1 MPSATKEKTM
11 RKKFLLVL
19 VAAAL
24 SISLAGCGKIVPD
37 EENPE
42 RTLYASF
49 APVYALASPIVS
61 GVPGITLKCLV
72 QPQDGCLRSYE
83 LSDWDEAMLATADA
97 VILAGRGFESFENW
111 TPNGNVAIVSA
122 MDGLT
127 LLNNGSTAPE
137 GDEPD
142 HFEDENPWAYLSVAQ
157 AREMI
162 SVIAAG
168 MIQLDP
174 DYESRYEENEEDFDG
189 KLEALEARMEEA
201 LIAAPEMGVAV
212 AHEGLF
218 YLTDELGLA
227 VGAVIKREPGSELS
241 DNELKAAL
249 ESLKAANVRVV
260 LIESQ
265 SPQSLRDAL
274 TNAGYHLALID
285 TLSTHLPGGLDDY
298 IDTMDKNARAIA
310 DALKEA
316 IQ

>member
-1 MPSATKEKTM
+1 M
-11 RKKFLLVL
+11 RKFLLILAAVVL
-19 VAAAL
+19 LL
-24 SISLAGCGKIVPD
+24 SLSGCGKIVPD
-37 EENPE
+37 EANPE
-42 RTLYASF
+42 RTIYASF
-49 APVYALASPIVS
+49 PPVYALVSPIVA

-72 QPQDGCLRSYE
+72 QPQDGCMRSYE
-83 LSDWDEAMLATADA
+83 LSDWDEAVLNSADA

-111 TPNGNVAIVSA
+111 TPHGTVATVSA

-127 LLNNGSTAPE
+127 LINNGSVAAQ

-162 SVIAAG
+162 SVITAG

-174 DYESRYEENEEDFDG
+174 DYESVYEENYAHFDEELD
-189 KLEALEARMEEA
+189 ALQTRMEEA
-201 LIAAPEMGVAV
+201 LIAAPEMSVAV

-218 YLTDELGLA
+218 YLTDELGLE

-241 DNELKAAL
+241 DNELEAAL
-249 ESLKAANVRVV
+249 EALKTSGVKVI
-260 LIESQ
+260 LIETQ

-285 TLSTHLPGGLDDY
+285 TLSTHSPGGLDDY
-298 IDTMDKNARAIA
+298 TETMDQNAQAIA
-310 DALKEA
+310 AALKEGA
-316 IQ
+316 

>member
-1 MPSATKEKTM
+1 M

>member
-1 MPSATKEKTM
+1 MI
-11 RKKFLLVL
+11 
-19 VAAAL
+19 AAAL
-24 SISLAGCGKIVPD
+24 ILSLAGCGKIVPD

-42 RTLYASF
+42 RTINTSF
-49 APVYALASPIVS
+49 PPVYALVSPIVA

-72 QPQDGCLRSYE
+72 QPQDGCLRSYQ
-83 LSDWDEAMLATADA
+83 LSDWDEAVLDTADA

-111 TPNGNVAIVSA
+111 TPHGTVAIVSA

-127 LLNNGSTAPE
+127 LLNNGSVAAQ

-162 SVIAAG
+162 SVITAG
-168 MIQLDP
+168 MTQLDP
-174 DYESRYEENEEDFDG
+174 DYESLYEENQEHFDE
-189 KLEALEARMEEA
+189 KLEALETRMEEA

-218 YLTDELGLA
+218 YLTDELGLE

-249 ESLKAANVRVV
+249 EALKTSGAKVV
-260 LIESQ
+260 LVETQ

-274 TNAGYHLALID
+274 TSAGCHLALID
-285 TLSTHLPGGLDDY
+285 TLSTHSPGGLEDY
-298 IDTMDKNARAIA
+298 IETMDKNAKAIA
-310 DALKEA
+310 DALREA
-316 IQ
+316 A